1 MTKILNRAAVLGL
14 LFFLWSCNFMQ
25 ASTVSSIALNTG
37 VFDPAI
43 NSVASGVRNVGA
55 STDTSDR
62 PTTENGRRIYAANRG
77 NVKAQNEILS
87 ATKNN
92 VEQQWKKDAEWHEG
106 GSASASQQAKNT
118 DDHSSNVEDRLKK
131 LKKLEDAGLI
141 TSDEA
146 KSKRKEILKD
156 M

>member
-1 MTKILNRAAVLGL
+1 MIKILNRAAVLGPL
-14 LFFLWSCNFMQ
+14 LFLWSCNFWE
-25 ASTVSSIALNTG
+25 ASTVSTMAIRTG
-37 VFDPAI
+37 IFDPAI
-43 NSVASGVRNVGA
+43 NSVTAGA
-55 STDTSDR
+55 RAIGETLDTSDR

-141 TSDEA
+141 ASDEA

>member
-1 MTKILNRAAVLGL
+1 MAIR
-14 LFFLWSCNFMQ
+14 
-25 ASTVSSIALNTG
+25 TG
-37 VFDPAI
+37 IFDPAI
-43 NSVASGVRNVGA
+43 NSVTAGA
-55 STDTSDR
+55 RAIGETLDTSDR

-141 TSDEA
+141 ASDEA